1 MSEPVSQKLA
11 QVGPTFAVDPQMLA
25 SIGSAAKP
33 RRVYQTTVTPQRSM
47 PGEIGSLAAIKAMH
61 GTWFEGIAYDERMRA
76 RYGEVYRSMYLAQP
90 IIVVNDPDEIHKI
103 LRNEQQAWSCATA
116 WDYLFFDGLNREGG
130 NPGSLLTLDF
140 DAHRGLRKLM
150 QPAFSSSAIAGYI
163 GTVQP
168 LFEAEIARWIA
179 DGEVAVKPALE
190 ARFPFISNHLLTGI
204 DNPALL
210 ARFDRALRA
219 ISFGGQA
226 VVPERYRF
234 LSPVFIQARRAYGF
248 LTDFFVPLASQRRA
262 QPGVDLFSQV
272 SQTAGRDSELS
283 DHAAVRSFITMM
295 LGAHDS
301 TALGL
306 INATYLL
313 AKHPE
318 WQARLREEALAVSRL
333 DWAGLQKLEQL
344 DWVWKESL
352 RLIPVTPYVPRRALR
367 DVEILGHQVKAGSL
381 VAPMAGVA
389 GRDPRWWTQPLRFD
403 PERFS
408 PERAEHK
415 RHPAIFSPF
424 GGGAH
429 VCIGM
434 QLATLEAKVFFHYLL
449 THCRFELTREYPVKH
464 GWRPLGRVSGK
475 VSVRFT
481 ALR

>member
-1 MSEPVSQKLA
+1 MPEPVFQKLA
-11 QVGPTFAVDPQMLA
+11 QADPALVVDPEMLA

-33 RRVYQTTVTPQRSM
+33 RAVYPTIVTPPDSM
-47 PGEIGSLAAIKAMH
+47 PGEVGALASIKAMR
-61 GTWFEGIAYDERMRA
+61 GTWFDGVAYDERMRE

-90 IIVVNDPDEIHKI
+90 IIVVNAPDEIQKI
-103 LRNEQQAWSCATA
+103 LRNEQQVWSCATA

-130 NPGSLLTLDF
+130 NPGSLLTMDF
-140 DAHRGLRKLM
+140 DAHRSMRKLM

-168 LFEAEIARWIA
+168 LFEANIGRWITA
-179 DGEVAVKPALE
+179 GQVDIKPALE
-190 ARFPFISNHLLTGI
+190 ASFPFISNRLLTGI
-204 DNPALL
+204 EDEAQLL
-210 ARFDRALRA
+210 RFDRALRA

-226 VVPERYRF
+226 LVSERYRF
-234 LSPVFIQARRAYGF
+234 LSPIFIQARRAYGY
-248 LTDFFVPLASQRRA
+248 LTDFFVSRACQRRA
-262 QPGVDLFSQV
+262 QPGVDLFSQI
-272 SQTAGRDSELS
+272 SQVAGGQSELS

-301 TALGL
+301 TALAL
-306 INATYLL
+306 INTCYLL

-318 WQARLREEALAVSRL
+318 WQTRLREEALAVTRL

-367 DVEILGHQVKAGSL
+367 DVEIRGHHVKAGSL

-389 GRDPRWWTQPLRFD
+389 GRDPDWWTHPLRFD
-403 PERFS
+403 PERFAS
-408 PERAEHK
+408 NRAEHK

-434 QLATLEAKVFFHYLL
+434 QLATLEAKVFFHRLL
-449 THCRFELTREYPVKH
+449 TQCRIQLTRDYPAKH

-475 VSVRFT
+475 VGLQLIP
-481 ALR
+481 LR